1 MDFHKGSMVQ
11 AEMANGTWVVLGTR
25 RAAKEGIDFNIIK
38 RSRMVDQ
45 NIEVSNF
52 NEKIEFSA
60 QFLGLRE
67 FSDSA

>member
-1 MDFHKGSMVQ
+1 
-11 AEMANGTWVVLGTR
+11 
-25 RAAKEGIDFNIIK
+25 
-38 RSRMVDQ
+38 MVDQ
-45 NIEVSNF
+45 DTEVTNF